1 MRMRIIFRTSRM
13 RIHLLQQAEQP
24 RTVSKHGGDGLQQ
37 QLQLSQARV
46 FMITA
51 EENLQRMMNQRMNQS
66 RNKVQK
72 VN

>member
-1 MRMRIIFRTSRM
+1 M
-13 RIHLLQQAEQP
+13 QQAEQP

-37 QLQLSQARV
+37 QLQLSQERV

-51 EENLQRMMNQRMNQS
+51 EENLQRMMNQMMNQS